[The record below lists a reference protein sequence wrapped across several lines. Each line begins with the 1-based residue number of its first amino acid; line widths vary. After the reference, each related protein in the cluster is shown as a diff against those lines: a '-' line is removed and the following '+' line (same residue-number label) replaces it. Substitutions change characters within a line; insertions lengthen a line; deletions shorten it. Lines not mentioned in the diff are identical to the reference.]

1 MSSGIDVNPILR
13 IAGPMQDAVSERTC
27 TRKHT
32 TATRTGLCLLGRYRA
47 HGSWIHRFE
56 HGWTIHTTHL
66 CQHRTVLHS
75 TSPRHVVRDV
85 QRRSSSAK
93 NVGCSGVNKFI
104 MSSLQHHNNA
114 MLPYRCFPL
123 HLLQLLDEVLP
134 RISRLVVQQTGAEF
148 CKYSADVFV
157 AQVRLCGRPG
167 LHHRHHTDPHAPI
180 RQIGINE
187 RPEGVRPNEMYDV
200 VRASM
205 LTLGGASATTDCD
218 DGSLFATSPHN
229 TTTAAG
235 NHPRPR
241 YSHAESFSRTSP

>member
-1 MSSGIDVNPILR
+1 MLLVN
-13 IAGPMQDAVSERTC
+13 A
-27 TRKHT
+27 H
-32 TATRTGLCLLGRYRA
+32 A
-47 HGSWIHRFE
+47 HGSTRRPHAPVFACSDDIVPMAV
-56 HGWTIHTTHL
+56 GSIVLNTAGQYTPHTCVSTALYCTARHPGML
-66 CQHRTVLHS
+66 CTRRT
-75 TSPRHVVRDV
+75 TQVVFGEE
-85 QRRSSSAK
+85 RRLQWRQQ
-93 NVGCSGVNKFI
+93 FI

-148 CKYSADVFV
+148 CKYLADVFV

-200 VRASM
+200 VRASV

-235 NHPRPR
+235 YHPRPR